1 MISKTE
7 VSASYEHIST
17 KILEIFP
24 EVLERVSFK
33 LGQHK
38 IQFRIFMQ
46 TPVDN
51 PLMAIDSFNRQF
63 QGGEKEWERGGAVGN
78 AYTKA
83 GQFERLSV
91 EASYGLP
98 SSPNIFLLSSPRIIT

>member
-17 KILEIFP
+17 KILEKFP
-24 EVLERVSFK
+24 EALERFSFE

-38 IQFRIFMQ
+38 IQFKIFIQ

-51 PLMAIDSFNRQF
+51 PLMVIDSFNRQF
-63 QGGEKEWERGGAVGN
+63 QGGEKEGERGGAVG
-78 AYTKA
+78 AKA
-83 GQFERLSV
+83 GSR
-91 EASYGLP
+91 
-98 SSPNIFLLSSPRIIT
+98 